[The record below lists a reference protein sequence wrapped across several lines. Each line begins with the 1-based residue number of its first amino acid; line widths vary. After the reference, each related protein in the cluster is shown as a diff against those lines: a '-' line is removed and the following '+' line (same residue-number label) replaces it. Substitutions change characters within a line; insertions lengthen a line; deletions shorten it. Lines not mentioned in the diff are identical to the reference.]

1 LVLLFGNGKFQEFK
15 QKNKLHKI
23 IRFNIMSS
31 KKGATKSGFLN
42 IHLTSIISMSLVLFL
57 VGLVFLL
64 LFVARDMSTYVKE
77 NINLS
82 VILDD
87 QTGKQDEQRIEKY
100 LSNSP
105 FAKTVEYISKSDA
118 LKDHISSLG
127 ENPQDFLGY
136 NPLKA
141 SIEVKLH
148 EAYANNDS
156 VSKLQTKLKTFEHI
170 NRVVYQ
176 KDIVSLVND
185 NVKKIS
191 IILFGIAA
199 ILLLVSIALINNT
212 IRLSLYSNR
221 FLINT
226 MKLVGATPWF
236 IRKPYLKNSMMNGLI
251 ASIIS
256 IFLMIGVISFVR
268 YEFGLDVNILYSF
281 SFLSVSA
288 IVLLSGIVLT
298 ATSTYL
304 AV

>member
-1 LVLLFGNGKFQEFK
+1 MTK
-15 QKNKLHKI
+15 QRTKVNKP
-23 IRFNIMSS
+23 
-31 KKGATKSGFLN
+31 GFLN
-42 IHLTSIISMSLVLFL
+42 IHLTSTISMSLVLFL

-87 QTGKQDEQRIEKY
+87 GIGKQDVKRIEDY
-100 LSNSP
+100 LKASP
-105 FAKTVEYISKSDA
+105 YAKTVEYISKSDA

-127 ENPQDFLGY
+127 ENPQEFLGY

-148 EAYANNDS
+148 ALYANNDS
-156 VSKLQTKLKTFEHI
+156 VALVQSKLKTFEHI

-176 KDIVSLVND
+176 KDMVSLVND
-185 NVKKIS
+185 NVKKVS
-191 IILFGIAA
+191 L
-199 ILLLVSIALINNT
+199 ILLGLAIVLLIVSIALINNT

-236 IRKPYLKNSMMNGLI
+236 IRKPYMISSMVNGLI
-251 ASIIS
+251 AALIS
-256 IFLMIGVISFVR
+256 ILLLVGVTSFVQ
-268 YEFGLDVNILYSF
+268 YEFGTSGVFFQLNNILIVA
-281 SFLSVSA
+281 FLV
-288 IVLLSGIVLT
+288 I
-298 ATSTYL
+298 
-304 AV
+304 